1 MQNMNVQ
8 RRRILVLQSTDTMF
22 WAGAKVLVQSRGD
35 TRYKIISAKPMQDRI
50 PENDKRKTE
59 EVKND

>member
-1 MQNMNVQ
+1 
-8 RRRILVLQSTDTMF
+8 MF